1 MRIGFDYRM
10 GGSLHSGIGRYAF
23 EILNHI
29 LAKNSNDNFV
39 IFYNP
44 TSVIQEDLDLFSK
57 YGKVELIPVSAR
69 HYSYAEQ
76 ITFLL
81 ALNKAKLDI
90 VHFPNFNIP
99 IFYQKPFVVT
109 IHDVVHHKISGH
121 KLSTYFKF
129 LAYKKIIE
137 TAAKKS
143 KKIITVSESSKKDIA
158 EILKVPPAKIVVTYE
173 GSTLKPVDL
182 RVVEKVKD
190 SFLLTKPYF
199 LFVGTLER
207 KKNLIG
213 LAQGFE
219 RFLAKYKFDM
229 DLVVAGKVDQHY
241 PDIKFQ
247 VLDILKNNHVVF
259 TDYISDEQLSALY
272 QGAFAYANAS
282 IHEGFGLPGVEAM
295 SFGLPLIVS
304 NIETFNEIYDNAA
317 LYFDPHN
324 PDDIAEK
331 FYLLAKDVEFHRQM
345 QEKSTKRSLQFDWGM
360 AATQTLEIYYSS
372 HLPQKTVKIIEDE
385 LSGPHEPIR
394 D

>member
-29 LAKNSNDNFV
+29 LSKNTTDDFV

-44 TSVIQEDLDLFSK
+44 KSVIQEDLNLFSK
-57 YGKVELIPVSAR
+57 YSRVELVPVLAR

-76 ITFLL
+76 FIFLF
-81 ALNKAKLDI
+81 ALNKARLDI

-121 KLSTYFKF
+121 KPSTYFKF
-129 LAYKKIIE
+129 LVYKKIIE
-137 TAAKKS
+137 TAARKS
-143 KKIITVSESSKKDIA
+143 KRIITVSESSKKDIA
-158 EILKVPPAKIVVTYE
+158 EILKVDLKKIVVTYE
-173 GSTLKPVDL
+173 GSTIKPVEHKII
-182 RVVEKVKD
+182 EKVKN

-207 KKNLIG
+207 KKNLTG

-219 RFLAKYKFDM
+219 RFLSKYKFDM
-229 DLVVAGKVDQHY
+229 DLVIAGKVDKYY
-241 PDIKFQ
+241 PEIKFQ
-247 VLDILKNNHVVF
+247 VLDIMKNEHVIF

-272 QGAFAYANAS
+272 QGAFAYTNAS

-324 PDDIAEK
+324 ADDMAEK
-331 FYLLAKDVEFHRQM
+331 FYILAKDVEFHRQM
-345 QEKSTKRSLQFDWGM
+345 QEKSARRSVQFDWAV
-360 AATQTLEIYYSS
+360 AATQTLEIYHDS
-372 HLPQKTVKIIEDE
+372 LLIPKTAKIEEDIT
-385 LSGPHEPIR
+385 SPHEPIR